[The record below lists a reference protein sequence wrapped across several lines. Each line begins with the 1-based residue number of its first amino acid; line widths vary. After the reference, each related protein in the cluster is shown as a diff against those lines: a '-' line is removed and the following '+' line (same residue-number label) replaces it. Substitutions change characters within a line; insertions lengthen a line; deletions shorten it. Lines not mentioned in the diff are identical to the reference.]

1 MSNAIYHFICA
12 FTSKMLP
19 EPLHPSRKIL
29 HSLLLVLAFLRAKFL
44 FITKFKWHRRFL
56 PILLL
61 CFNGNAF
68 RLWPLC
74 TRKRLH
80 ISAKWRT
87 KKRTIHEHT
96 VGNLWMANVI
106 ERNFVVCMY
115 SVSTRCAC
123 MQQTAQLKWALSISA
138 AY

>member
-12 FTSKMLP
+12 FTSKTLP
-19 EPLHPSRKIL
+19 EPLHPSCTL
-29 HSLLLVLAFLRAKFL
+29 FYWCWPFCAKFL

-87 KKRTIHEHT
+87 KKGQYLSILLA
-96 VGNLWMANVI
+96 NLWTANVI

-115 SVSTRCAC
+115 SVSTRCEC